1 MPLPPFYTAR
11 FVEVRSWWLSTM
23 WLALGGLI
31 VLGQTVVMFG
41 NYGFA
46 IKRSPEV
53 DVAFWQDVAT
63 DGSGQYWVQR
73 KSADAHAS
81 YCSDTTYFYDDS
93 RAWGGAPIGC
103 LQPNRSLGTYVYPS
117 PNELLIATSMAR
129 ALPGQDPQWV
139 SSQVFMYEGVEN
151 ATIML
156 KPSYATEDEVVE
168 HVRNCHVITASGEP
182 GPASRYATLHPNAD
196 YGPGCV
202 CSSALLQYPGD
213 GVVPSSQCT
222 GIWRGGMQV
231 CLRE

>member
-11 FVEVRSWWLSTM
+11 FVEVRSWWLSVI
-23 WLALGGLI
+23 WLTLGVAI
-31 VLGQTVVMFG
+31 VLGQMAVMFG

-46 IKRSPEV
+46 VKRSPEV

-73 KSADAHAS
+73 KSPHEPHAA
-81 YCSDTTYFYDDS
+81 YCSNTTYFYDDS

-103 LQPNRSLGTYVYPS
+103 INPNRSVGTYVYPS
-117 PNELLIATSMAR
+117 PNELLFATSVAR
-129 ALPGQDPQWV
+129 ALPGQDPQWQ
-139 SSQVFMYEGVEN
+139 SSQVFMYEGVED

-168 HVRNCHVITASGEP
+168 HVQDCRVITASGKP
-182 GPASRYATLHPNAD
+182 GPATRYPKLHPKAD

-202 CSSALLQYPGD
+202 RALLCAI
-213 GVVPSSQCT
+213 VVASC
-222 GIWRGGMQV
+222 
-231 CLRE
+231 